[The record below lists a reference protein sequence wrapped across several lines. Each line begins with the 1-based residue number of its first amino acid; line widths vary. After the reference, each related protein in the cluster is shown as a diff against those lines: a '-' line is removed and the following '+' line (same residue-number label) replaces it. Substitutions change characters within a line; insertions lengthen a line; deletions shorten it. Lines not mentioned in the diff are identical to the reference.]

1 MPARGA
7 GSEFSQEAAR
17 RSRFETDYG
26 VAARKLLPACLALA
40 AVLPLHAT
48 QYPTTPGPGEPLGFA
63 DAVRAAGDLPRLHS
77 LLASWRG
84 EVVLE
89 RYYNGTRAA
98 RSANVKSVS
107 KSIISALIGIA
118 IDRGLVKGTDT
129 PIRTYFPEIANDR
142 DERKRRITIEDLLT
156 MRAGLETTSNRNYG
170 AWVQSRNW
178 VQHALAKPLVA
189 MPGTEMEYS
198 TGNTHLLSAIL
209 TKASGK
215 STWQFAQE
223 ALARPLGFA
232 LARWPQDPQGIYF
245 GGNDMLLTP
254 RQMLAFGELYLRRG
268 RVTGSDIVAS
278 SGAVKSSAQVKEARQ
293 VVPENWIEQSFVPR
307 GISRISG
314 QRYGYGWWIRE
325 LAGHQAQFAW
335 GFGGQYIILVP
346 DLDLVVVTTSASTVA
361 EDRRTHRRTL
371 FELLED
377 LVIAPVAAAAAG

>member
-1 MPARGA
+1 VTAR
-7 GSEFSQEAAR
+7 
-17 RSRFETDYG
+17 TL
-26 VAARKLLPACLALA
+26 VLACLASA
-40 AVLPLHAT
+40 AVLPLHAR
-48 QYPTTPGPGEPLGFA
+48 QYPATPGPAEAPRFSE
-63 DAVRAAGDLPRLHS
+63 AVRAAGALPRLHS

-89 RYYNGTRAA
+89 RYFNGAQASRG
-98 RSANVKSVS
+98 ANVKSVS
-107 KSIISALIGIA
+107 KSVISSLVGIA
-118 IDRGLVKGTDT
+118 IDRGLVPGTGT
-129 PIRTYFPEIANDR
+129 PIRTYFPEIANER

-156 MRAGLETTSNRNYG
+156 MRSGLETTSNRNYG

-178 VQHALAKPLVA
+178 VQHALARPLIA

-223 ALARPLGFA
+223 ALARPLGFT
-232 LARWPQDPQGIYF
+232 LARWPQDPQGIFF

-268 RVTGSDIVAS
+268 RVKRSELATSPQRG
-278 SGAVKSSAQVKEARQ
+278 KEAAPATDGQQ
-293 VVPENWIEQSFVPR
+293 VVPENWIEQSFLPR
-307 GISRISG
+307 GVSRISG
-314 QRYGYGWWIRE
+314 RRYGYGWWIGE
-325 LAGHQAQFAW
+325 LAGHESYFAW

-361 EDRRTHRRTL
+361 EDRRDHRRIL
-371 FELLED
+371 FELLEN
-377 LVIAPVAAAAAG
+377 LVIAPAAAAE